1 MNNIYLPKGSIIN
14 QYVIE
19 RHLASGGFGNTYL
32 AHNQEGNQ
40 VVIKE
45 FFLKGVCDRSI
56 DSRNVT
62 ISIDSNK
69 PLFASQ
75 KAKFIKEANR
85 LKSLSHPNV
94 VKVTDII
101 EANETAY
108 YVMNYIDGKSL
119 AQMEKPFSEI
129 KVRHYLDQLM
139 NALEYVHSQGLLH
152 LDIKPSNIMIDRD
165 GNAILIDFGAS
176 KLYDAEGA
184 NHSILTTTTGISYTP
199 GYAPLE
205 QISNHLDALGTHS
218 DIYALGA
225 TMYNLLTNEK
235 PPQPLVIQENGL
247 PQIPNITP
255 SLMTAIDGAMTY
267 LRKDRIKNIA
277 ELRTVVDNEQTVP
290 MSPPPS
296 VSSYRQDTIPHNSR
310 PRLIQQPAV
319 DSKKTKSKTTIES
332 TNSNKPLWIAG
343 SVILA
348 LTLLIVVI
356 SSNKK
361 DNSAEYSNLVDTC
374 VADVAQDTTPKASD
388 PAPVVA
394 PSESG
399 DITTTETAE
408 PEELKTTP
416 DLTFFELKGP
426 VKKVSCNYYEPKVGY
441 KKSYSFDEEGNL
453 ITPNG
458 IKISRSN
465 GNIKTVKYYDDITG
479 QWLSETFSVNSGG
492 RVTCQSGVGPDG
504 GGDSYYNYDSDDKL
518 TSITHYYS
526 IEGES
531 EKSSQKF
538 KYKKFDDY
546 GNWTKRVA
554 THYIEGYEHESY
566 TETRTITYY

>member
-32 AHNQEGNQ
+32 AHNRLGAQ

-45 FFLKGVCDRSI
+45 FYLSGVCSRDI
-56 DSRNVT
+56 NSRNVT
-62 ISIDSNK
+62 ISVEDNK
-69 PLFASQ
+69 TLFESQ
-75 KAKFIKEANR
+75 KTKFIKEAKR
-85 LKSLSHPNV
+85 IHALSHPNV
-94 VKVTDII
+94 VKVTDLI

-108 YVMNYIDGKSL
+108 YVMDYIDGKSL
-119 AQMEKPFSEI
+119 AQMQKPLSEI
-129 KVRHYLDQLM
+129 KVRHYLNQIM
-139 NALEYVHSQGLLH
+139 SALEYVHSQGLLH
-152 LDIKPSNIMIDRD
+152 LDIKPSNIMIDNN

-176 KLYDAEGA
+176 KLYDAQGA

-416 DLTFFELKGP
+416 DLTMCGVKGP
-426 VKKVSCNYYEPKVGY
+426 VKSISKGGFPLMENSTVE
-441 KKSYSFDEEGNL
+441 FDESGKITYIEGCKNIKRKNGK
-453 ITPNG
+453 ITSFEYYHEEYDCYFG
-458 IKISRSN
+458 AEIKYNNDRPSKLFFGTDDGEWNVKFSYN
-465 GNIKTVKYYDDITG
+465 SDGNIIYTISSFPEYG
-479 QWLSETFSVNSGG
+479 HSFSE
-492 RVTCQSGVGPDG
+492 
-504 GGDSYYNYDSDDKL
+504 SYQYL
-518 TSITHYYS
+518 
-526 IEGES
+526 
-531 EKSSQKF
+531 
-538 KYKKFDDY
+538 KFDEY
-546 GNWTKRVA
+546 GNWTKRRVTDDA
-554 THYIEGYEHESY
+554 YSESN